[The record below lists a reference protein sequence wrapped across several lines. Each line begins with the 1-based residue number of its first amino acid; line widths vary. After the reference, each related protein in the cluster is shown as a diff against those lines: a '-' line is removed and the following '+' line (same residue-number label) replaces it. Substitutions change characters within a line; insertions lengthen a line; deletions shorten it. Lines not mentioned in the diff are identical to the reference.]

1 VYVESKL
8 LKDEVMSQT
17 VLFID
22 SSPLGE
28 RSVSRQLTAKVLGAL
43 RAKSGNIKGVRRD
56 IGANPLPHLSG
67 AVIEAFLTPAG
78 QGGPTVADA
87 INLSDQAVDE
97 LLGADVIVI
106 GAPMYNLGILS
117 SLKAWIDH
125 VVRVGRTF
133 RYGATGRP
141 ESLIPPGKKVI
152 VASSR
157 GGIYTD
163 GPQKP
168 FDFQET
174 YLRAVFGFLGLTDIS
189 FIRAE
194 GVSMGPGAARNAMQ
208 SAENQL
214 METLGSQAKR
224 HAPSLQTDCRADG
237 RI

>member
-1 VYVESKL
+1 ML
-8 LKDEVMSQT
+8 RT
-17 VLFID
+17 VLHID

-28 RSVSRQLTAKVLGAL
+28 RSVSRRLTAKVLDAL
-43 RAKSGNIKGVRRD
+43 RAKNGNINVVTRD

-67 AVIEAFLTPAG
+67 AVIAAFFTPAG
-78 QGGPTVADA
+78 QRDPSIADV
-87 INLSDQAVDE
+87 IRLSDEAVDE
-97 LLGADVIVI
+97 LLDADVIVI
-106 GAPMYNLGILS
+106 GAPMYNLGIPS

-157 GGIYTD
+157 GGVYTD

-168 FDFQET
+168 FDFQES
-174 YLRAVFGFLGLTDIS
+174 YLGAVFGFLGLTDIS

-194 GVSMGPGAARNAMQ
+194 GVSMGPEAARNAMQ

-214 METLGSQAKR
+214 LALR
-224 HAPSLQTDCRADG
+224 
-237 RI
+237 

>member
-1 VYVESKL
+1 
-8 LKDEVMSQT
+8 MSQT
-17 VLFID
+17 VLHID
-22 SSPLGE
+22 SSPLGV
-28 RSVSRQLTAKVLGAL
+28 RSVSRQLTAKVLDAL
-43 RAKSGNIKGVRRD
+43 RAKSGNINVVTRD

-67 AVIEAFLTPAG
+67 AVIGAFLTPAG
-78 QGGPTVADA
+78 QGGPTVAEA
-87 INLSDQAVDE
+87 IKLSDQAVDE

-106 GAPMYNLGILS
+106 GAPMYNLGIPS

-168 FDFQET
+168 LDFQET
-174 YLRAVFGFLGLTDIS
+174 YLGAVFGFLGLSDIS

-194 GVSMGPGAARNAMQ
+194 GVSMGPEAARKAMQ
-208 SAENQL
+208 SAENQVA
-214 METLGSQAKR
+214 ETLGNTSSR
-224 HAPSLQTDCRADG
+224 PS
-237 RI
+237 

>member
-1 VYVESKL
+1 
-8 LKDEVMSQT
+8 MSRT
-17 VLFID
+17 VLHID

-28 RSVSRQLTAKVLGAL
+28 RSVSRQLTAKVLDAL
-43 RAKSGNIKGVRRD
+43 RAKNGKINIVTRD

-67 AVIEAFLTPAG
+67 AVIGAFFTPAG
-78 QGGPTVADA
+78 QGGPSVADA
-87 INLSDQAVDE
+87 IRLSDQAVDE

-106 GAPMYNLGILS
+106 GAPMYNLGIPS

-157 GGIYTD
+157 G
-163 GPQKP
+163 
-168 FDFQET
+168 
-174 YLRAVFGFLGLTDIS
+174 VLGLTDIS

-194 GVSMGPGAARNAMQ
+194 GVSMGPEAARNAMQ

-214 METLGSQAKR
+214 METLGSLA
-224 HAPSLQTDCRADG
+224 
-237 RI
+237 

>member
-1 VYVESKL
+1 
-8 LKDEVMSQT
+8 MSRT
-17 VLFID
+17 VLHID

-28 RSVSRQLTAKVLGAL
+28 RSVSRQLTAKVLDVL
-43 RAKSGNIKGVRRD
+43 RAKNGKINIVTRD

-67 AVIEAFLTPAG
+67 AVIGAFFTPAG
-78 QGGPTVADA
+78 QGGPSVADA
-87 INLSDQAVDE
+87 
-97 LLGADVIVI
+97 IVI
-106 GAPMYNLGILS
+106 GAPMYNLGIPS

-157 GGIYTD
+157 GGVYTD

-174 YLRAVFGFLGLTDIS
+174 YLRAVFGLLGLPDIS

-194 GVSMGPGAARNAMQ
+194 GVSMGPEAARNAMQ

-214 METLGSQAKR
+214 METLGSLA
-224 HAPSLQTDCRADG
+224 
-237 RI
+237 

>member
-1 VYVESKL
+1 
-8 LKDEVMSQT
+8 MSQT
-17 VLFID
+17 VLHID

-28 RSVSRQLTAKVLGAL
+28 RSVSRQLTAKVLDVL
-43 RAKSGNIKGVRRD
+43 RAKNGKINIVTRD

-67 AVIEAFLTPAG
+67 AVI
-78 QGGPTVADA
+78 
-87 INLSDQAVDE
+87 
-97 LLGADVIVI
+97 
-106 GAPMYNLGILS
+106 GAPMYNLGIPS

-157 GGIYTD
+157 GGVYTD

-174 YLRAVFGFLGLTDIS
+174 YLRAVFGLLGLTDLS
-189 FIRAE
+189 FIHAK
-194 GVSMGPGAARNAMQ
+194 GVSMGPEAARNAMQ

-214 METLGSQAKR
+214 METLGTLA
-224 HAPSLQTDCRADG
+224 
-237 RI
+237 

>member
-1 VYVESKL
+1 
-8 LKDEVMSQT
+8 MSQT
-17 VLFID
+17 VLHID

-28 RSVSRQLTAKVLGAL
+28 RSVSRQLTARVLDVL
-43 RAKSGNIKGVRRD
+43 RAKDGNINVVTRD

-67 AVIEAFLTPAG
+67 AVIAAFLTPTG
-78 QGGPTVADA
+78 QGGPSVADA
-87 INLSDQAVDE
+87 VRLSDQTVDE
-97 LLGADVIVI
+97 LLNADLIVI
-106 GAPMYNLGILS
+106 GAPMYNLGIPS

-133 RYGATGRP
+133 RYGASGRP
-141 ESLIPPGKKVI
+141 ESLVPPGKKVI

-174 YLRAVFGFLGLTDIS
+174 YLGAVFGFLGLTDVS

-194 GVSMGPGAARNAMQ
+194 GVSMGPEAARNAMQ
-208 SAENQL
+208 SAEHQL
-214 METLGSQAKR
+214 METLGSVA
-224 HAPSLQTDCRADG
+224 
-237 RI
+237 